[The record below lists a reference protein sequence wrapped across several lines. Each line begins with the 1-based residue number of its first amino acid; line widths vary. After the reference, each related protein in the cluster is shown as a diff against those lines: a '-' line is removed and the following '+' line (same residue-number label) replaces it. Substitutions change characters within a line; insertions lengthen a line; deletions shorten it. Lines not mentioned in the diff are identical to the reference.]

1 MVDSPIGPLRAQY
14 DAIAHKLD
22 ATAPGAQR
30 EAVKREII
38 AYFKQVDSLI
48 SELGELKEDIRK
60 LVDRYKQLVGRAT
73 DKNFGQLYIDLT
85 AVREMIEKVAPS
97 GSLGAYERDYK
108 PYLVPF
114 DAIAGSTWTDGGLI
128 RGRFI
133 IGTNK

>member
-60 LVDRYKQLVGRAT
+60 LVERFKQMSASTAEASAPAPPAPAPHHRVRGGAEEGERENAPDARRRWHGR
-73 DKNFGQLYIDLT
+73 DVLIGET
-85 AVREMIEKVAPS
+85 A
-97 GSLGAYERDYK
+97 
-108 PYLVPF
+108 
-114 DAIAGSTWTDGGLI
+114 
-128 RGRFI
+128 
-133 IGTNK
+133 